1 MLPPRSATFPAPWYG
16 PRRADLIVPDHD
28 GPVTD
33 APDRVLFDPDEMETG
48 AFYRVLN
55 SVVVPRPIAWV
66 CSRSADGVLNL
77 APHSFYT
84 VACVDPPVVQFTSV
98 GRKDSLRNVEAT
110 GEFTVSLAPE
120 ALFEQINA
128 TATDFPAGVSEP
140 EECGVRLAP
149 GERVGVPR
157 VAESPVAVECTLHS
171 TLRLGDSTVVFGRV
185 QLISVRADA
194 VRDGRPRIEHLQ
206 PLARL
211 GGNEWSTIGEIR
223 EIARIPFRRWSED
236 PTIGEQVRES

>member
-1 MLPPRSATFPAPWYG
+1 VTQLSTH
-16 PRRADLIVPDHD
+16 RRV
-28 GPVTD
+28 V
-33 APDRVLFDPDEMETG
+33 FDPAEMETR

-66 CSRSADGVLNL
+66 CSRSAEGVLNL

-110 GEFTVSLAPE
+110 GEFTVSLTPE
-120 ALFEQINA
+120 TLFEQVNA
-128 TATDFPAGVSEP
+128 TGTDFPAGLSEA
-140 EECGVRLAP
+140 EECGVRLEP
-149 GERVGVPR
+149 SERVSVPR
-157 VAESPVAVECTLHS
+157 VAESPVAVECRLHS
-171 TLRLGDSTVVFGRV
+171 TVRLGDSTVVFGAV
-185 QLISVRADA
+185 QAITAWESV
-194 VRDGRPRIEHLQ
+194 VRDGRPRIESLQ

-223 EIARIPFRRWSED
+223 EIPRIPYKKWTED
-236 PTIGEQVRES
+236 PTIGEQVRGD

>member
-1 MLPPRSATFPAPWYG
+1 VIAPG
-16 PRRADLIVPDHD
+16 ED

-33 APDRVLFDPDEMETG
+33 PAERVHFDPAEMEVR

-66 CSRSADGVLNL
+66 CSRSAEGVVNL

-110 GEFTVSLAPE
+110 GEFTVSLTPE
-120 ALFEQINA
+120 PLFEKINA
-128 TATDFPAGVSEP
+128 SGTDFPAGVSEA
-140 EECGVRLAP
+140 EEIGIRLEP
-149 GERVGVPR
+149 SERVGVPR
-157 VAESPVAVECTLHS
+157 VAESPVSVECTLHS
-171 TLRLGDSTVVFGRV
+171 TVRLGDSTVVFGRV
-185 QLISVRADA
+185 RMISAWTSA
-194 VRDGRPRIEHLQ
+194 VRDGRPRIEELR

-211 GGNEWSTIGEIR
+211 GGNEWSTIGEVR
-223 EIARIPFRRWSED
+223 EIPRIPYRHWAED
-236 PTIGEQVRES
+236 PTIGERVRGE

>member
-1 MLPPRSATFPAPWYG
+1 MSAPEPA
-16 PRRADLIVPDHD
+16 A
-28 GPVTD
+28 
-33 APDRVLFDPDEMETG
+33 RVHFDPAEMEAR

-66 CSRSADGVLNL
+66 CSRSAEGVVNL

-110 GEFTVSLAPE
+110 GEFTISLTPE
-120 ALFEQINA
+120 PLFEQVNA
-128 TATDFPAGVSEP
+128 TGTDFPPDHSEP
-140 EECGVRLAP
+140 EHAGVRLEP
-149 GERVGVPR
+149 SELVGAPR
-157 VAESPVAVECTLHS
+157 VAESPVALECALHS

-185 QLISVRADA
+185 LRISVWESA
-194 VRDGRPRIEHLQ
+194 VRDGRPRIEELR

-211 GGNEWSTIGEIR
+211 GGNEWSTIGEVK
-223 EIARIPFRRWSED
+223 EIARIPFRSWSDD
-236 PTIGEQVRES
+236 PSIGERLRGG